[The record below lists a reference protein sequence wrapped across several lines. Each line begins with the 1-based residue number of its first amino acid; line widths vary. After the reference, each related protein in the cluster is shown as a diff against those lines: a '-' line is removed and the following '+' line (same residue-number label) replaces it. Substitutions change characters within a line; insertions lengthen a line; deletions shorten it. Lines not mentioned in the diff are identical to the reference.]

1 VSAPPDRPDSAAA
14 DLRAAAA
21 HLTGLWRQG
30 RRLTGGALLCAVVGL
45 SALFISEHHGGPAL
59 LYALL
64 LGLAFH
70 FLSPDPRLRPGI
82 DFCSRTV
89 LRVGVALLGA
99 RIGFDQVRALGWPTA
114 LLLVVGG
121 VALTIAAGLLLARA
135 LGCRRDEGLVSGC
148 AVGICGASAA
158 LAVASVLPPT
168 RENERFTLLTVVGVT
183 VLSTLAMLLYPLLV
197 QAAGF
202 GTHQAGI
209 FFGATIH
216 DVAQVV
222 AAGMLLTQAGDT
234 AAADN
239 ATIVKLMRVMLLLPV
254 VLAVATWVRRG
265 ETPEAIALDEDSPP
279 RAEVPLVPTFLLGFV
294 VLMLLNTAGLLPGWM
309 VGGASDLSR
318 TLLVIAI
325 AAAAVKTSLADL
337 GRLGWRPVLML
348 VAETA
353 LLALAAGLAIGLGL
367 G

>member
-1 VSAPPDRPDSAAA
+1 MSVPADPAALHTA
-14 DLRAAAA
+14 VRAAA
-21 HLTGLWRQG
+21 GRV
-30 RRLTGGALLCAVVGL
+30 RRLAGGALLSTVVGL
-45 SALFISEHHGGPAL
+45 SALFVSEHHGGPAL

-64 LGLAFH
+64 IGLAFH

-89 LRVGVALLGA
+89 LRIGVALLGA
-99 RIGFDQVRALGWPTA
+99 RIGFSQVLALGWRTA
-114 LLLVVGG
+114 LLVAAG
-121 VALTIAAGLLLARA
+121 VTLTIACGLLLARW

-168 RENERFTLLTVVGVT
+168 RENERFTLLAVVGVT

-197 QAAGF
+197 QVLGF
-202 GTHQAGI
+202 STHQAGI

-265 ETPEAIALDEDSPP
+265 QAPAAVAVDEDGPP

-294 VLMLLNTAGLLPGWM
+294 VLMLLNTAGVLPTWG
-309 VGGASDLSR
+309 VAAASGLSR

-325 AAAAVKTSLADL
+325 AAVAVKTSLAEL
-337 GRLGWRPVLML
+337 GQLGWRPVLML
-348 VAETA
+348 LGETA
-353 LLALAAGLAIGLGL
+353 FLALMVGLAVPWL
-367 G
+367 

>member
-1 VSAPPDRPDSAAA
+1 MSAPAEPASDVRQRVASAW
-14 DLRAAAA
+14 RAV
-21 HLTGLWRQG
+21 RQ
-30 RRLTGGALLCAVVGL
+30 RLGGSLLCAVIGL

-64 LGLAFH
+64 LGLSFH
-70 FLSPDPRLRPGI
+70 FLSQDARLRPGI
-82 DFCSRTV
+82 DFCGRSV

-99 RIGFDQVRALGWPTA
+99 RIGFAQVRALGWPTA
-114 LLLVVGG
+114 LLVVAG
-121 VALTIAAGLLLARA
+121 VVLTIAAGLLLARG
-135 LGCRRDEGLVSGC
+135 LSCRRDEGLVSGC

-202 GTHQAGI
+202 SPQQAGV

-234 AAADN
+234 AAADS

-254 VLAVATWVRRG
+254 VLVVATWVRHG
-265 ETPEAIALDEDSPP
+265 EAPDAIALDEDAAP
-279 RAEVPLVPTFLLGFV
+279 RADVPLVPTFLLGFV
-294 VLMLLNTAGLLPGWM
+294 VLMLLNTAGLLKPP
-309 VGGASDLSR
+309 VVDTASTLSR
-318 TLLVIAI
+318 ALLVVAI
-325 AAAAVKTSLADL
+325 AAAAVKTSLEDL
-337 GRLGWRPVLML
+337 RELGWRPV
-348 VAETA
+348 A
-353 LLALAAGLAIGLGL
+353 LLLGETVGLAVFAGLAIGIGIAR
-367 G
+367 

>member
-1 VSAPPDRPDSAAA
+1 MVGA
-14 DLRAAAA
+14 
-21 HLTGLWRQG
+21 WRQA
-30 RRLTGGALLCAVVGL
+30 RSQTGGTLLCAVIGL

-70 FLSPDPRLRPGI
+70 FLSLDTHLRPGI
-82 DFCSRTV
+82 DFCSRSV

-99 RIGFDQVRALGWPTA
+99 RIGFEQVQALGWHTA
-114 LLLVVGG
+114 LLVIGG
-121 VALTIAAGLLLARA
+121 VVLTIAIGLLLARV

-197 QAAGF
+197 QAMGF
-202 GTHQAGI
+202 SARQAGV

-254 VLAVATWVRRG
+254 VLVVATWVRRG
-265 ETPEAIALDEDSPP
+265 DVPEAIAVDDN
-279 RAEVPLVPTFLLGFV
+279 RTAHTEVPLMPTFLLGFV
-294 VLMLLNTAGLLPGWM
+294 VLMLLNTAGLLSLRTI
-309 VGGASDLSR
+309 GACSALSR
-318 TLLVIAI
+318 MLLVIAI
-325 AAAAVKTSLADL
+325 AAAAIKTSLDDL
-337 GRLGWRPVLML
+337 RQVGWRPVAML
-348 VAETA
+348 AGETVWLL
-353 LLALAAGLAIGLGL
+353 LLAGTVIALGWV
-367 G
+367 

>member
-1 VSAPPDRPDSAAA
+1 MSVPPDRPGSDA
-14 DLRAAAA
+14 
-21 HLTGLWRQG
+21 TGLRVAAVGAWQQG
-30 RRLTGGALLCAVVGL
+30 HRLAGGALLCTVVGL
-45 SALFISEHHGGPAL
+45 SALFVSEHHGGPAL

-64 LGLAFH
+64 IGLAFH

-89 LRVGVALLGA
+89 LRIGVALLGA
-99 RIGFDQVRALGWPTA
+99 RIGFSQVLALGWRTA
-114 LLLVVGG
+114 LLVAAG
-121 VALTIAAGLLLARA
+121 VTLTIACGLLLARW

-168 RENERFTLLTVVGVT
+168 RENERFTLLAVVGVT

-197 QAAGF
+197 QVLGF
-202 GTHQAGI
+202 STHQAGI

-234 AAADN
+234 AAAAS

>member
-1 VSAPPDRPDSAAA
+1 MSVPPEQPQVVAGKVG
-14 DLRAAAA
+14 LRAATLA
-21 HLTGLWRQG
+21 LWQRG
-30 RRLTGGALLCAVVGL
+30 RCLTGGTLLCTVVGL

-70 FLSPDPRLRPGI
+70 FLSLDARLQPGI
-82 DFCSRTV
+82 HFCSRTV
-89 LRVGVALLGA
+89 LRIGVALLGA
-99 RIGFDQVRALGWPTA
+99 RIGVDQVQALGWPTA
-114 LLLVVGG
+114 LMVVGG
-121 VALTIAAGLLLARA
+121 VGMTVAVGLLLAYA

-183 VLSTLAMLLYPLLV
+183 VLSTLAMLVFPLLV
-197 QAAGF
+197 QALGF
-202 GTHQAGI
+202 STRQAGV

-254 VLAVATWVRRG
+254 VLTVAAWVRHG
-265 ETPEAIALDEDSPP
+265 QTPASIVVDEDGAP

-294 VLMLLNTAGLLPGWM
+294 VLMLLNSSGLLSQPLIAA
-309 VGGASDLSR
+309 ASAFSR
-318 TLLVIAI
+318 TLLVVAI
-325 AAAAVKTSLADL
+325 AAAAIKTSLDDL
-337 GRLGWRPVLML
+337 RQLGWRPVTML
-348 VAETA
+348 LGETAALA
-353 LLALAAGLAIGLGL
+353 LLAGMVIAAGAV
-367 G
+367 